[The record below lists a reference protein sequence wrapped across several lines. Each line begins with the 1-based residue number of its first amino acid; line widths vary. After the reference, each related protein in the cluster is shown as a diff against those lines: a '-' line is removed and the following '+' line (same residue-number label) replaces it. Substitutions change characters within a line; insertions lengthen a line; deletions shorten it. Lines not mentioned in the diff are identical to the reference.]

1 MHFAFGKSHQ
11 QALNLQRIVHGVMS
25 VTALAM
31 ALASL
36 SARAQGAGYWHTS
49 GSKIVDANGVTVRLA
64 GINWYGAETP
74 DYLVHG
80 LWAQDYKTVLNTIKS
95 LGYNVIRIPFSNQ
108 LVESNPVPTNY
119 TSYANGGVVNSQL
132 VGQTALQDLDT
143 IIAYAGS
150 IGLRVILD
158 NHRSEAGE
166 TNEASGLWYTSAYPQ
181 ANWIADWKTMA
192 TRYSASTFTFNGNPT
207 VIGMD
212 LRNEPHLSGSGATT
226 GSCWTGDTATNGCP
240 VSLTAQNWPVAAE
253 AAGNAILAINPKL
266 LIFVEGNDCYSG
278 VCGWQ
283 GGNLIGVA
291 NYPVTLS
298 VANQLVYS
306 AHDYGPNLY
315 QQSWF
320 NGSTTPTSLDATWNK
335 YWGYISG
342 AGIAPVWL
350 GEFGTDNT
358 NTDIESTAAGSQGQW
373 FESLVSYLQSNPSVN
388 WTYWALNGE
397 DTYDLLNGNYD
408 ATPVSSLKQSLLTS
422 IQFPLSGG
430 STTPGFTLA
439 PSASAL
445 AIMQGKTATDTI
457 TVTDVGGF
465 TGSVTLAATGLP
477 TGVTVAYGTNPTT
490 STSVLT
496 FTASATATTG
506 TATVTITGTSG
517 STTATTSFTLT
528 VSSASGFPL
537 AASPT
542 ALSVTQGSTATD
554 TITVTDVG
562 GFTGSVTLAASGLPS
577 GVTAA
582 FGTNPATS
590 TSVLTLT
597 ASSTATTGTSTV
609 TITGTSG
616 STTAT
621 TTISLTVTSSACTPT
636 TIVPYISV
644 NGGSTWTEESA
655 ATVSSTTTAVD
666 LGPQP
671 TTGTWSWTGPNGFTS
686 TARQINSIALSTG
699 ANVYVA
705 TYTNSN
711 SCKSTEPF
719 TITVTGTTPSF
730 TLSRSASSLAV
741 AQGSSATD
749 TITVTDVGGFTGS
762 VTLAATGLPS
772 GVTVVYGT
780 NPTTGSSVLTF
791 TASATATAGTAT
803 VTITGTS
810 GTLTATITI
819 NLTVSA
825 SGFTLAASPTALS
838 VTQGKT
844 ATDTVTVTDVG
855 GFTGSVTLAAMGL
868 PSGVTVTYGTN
879 PTTGTSG
886 LTFTASATATAGTY
900 TVTITGTSGSTTAT
914 TTIPLTVVPS
924 TGSFTIASSPTT
936 CTLPQGGSCTV
947 TITITD
953 VSPFAGS
960 VTLSASG
967 LPSGVTVAFGTNP
980 TTTTSVLTFT
990 ASSTATVGTSTV
1002 TITGT
1007 SGTLTGSVTIALTV
1021 TTAGSGYAATAKAN
1035 FLAMYGDMNAANGY
1049 FSPLGIPY
1057 HSVETFMVEAPDYGH
1072 ETVSETYSYYIWL
1085 TAMYGAIDGNWA
1097 PLTTA
1102 WDNMQ
1107 TYMIPSAAQQPTN
1120 AGYNPSAPATY
1131 CPSYDSPSGYPCQF
1145 TTATVGIDPLSAEL
1159 NSAYGNPN
1167 IYAMHWIL
1175 DTTNWYGYGID
1186 ESGPGTA
1193 GAPSFYNS
1201 YQRGP
1206 MESVWLTIPQPSW
1219 DIFKYGNTSDGGYLS
1234 LFTGGTYT
1242 QQWKYTD
1249 APDADA
1255 RAIQAMYWAQ
1265 QWSADNS
1272 TVAALL
1278 PNASKLGDY
1287 LRYSFYDKYFKE
1299 QGCQST
1305 SCPVENGT
1313 KNSSAYLL
1321 SWYYAW
1327 GGAVPADGSWAW
1339 RIGSSD
1345 VHFGYQNPV
1354 AAYALSTDTSLIPKG
1369 STAKT
1374 DWTTTLQR
1382 TLEFYRWL
1390 QSSQGAIAGGAT
1402 NSWGG
1407 GSNTANPPTAWG
1419 GQYAVP
1425 PAGTPTFYGMSY
1437 IFAPSYGNPPS
1448 NQWFGMQAWS
1458 MERLAEY
1465 YYISGNADAKI
1476 ILDPWIAW
1484 VEANSTVSATA
1495 WSIPS
1500 TIGWSGQPALNWNAS
1515 TQNWTP
1521 GTAFNAGL
1529 NVSIVNSGED
1539 VGVTGSLCKALLYYS
1554 AGTAKYGTQDMTS
1567 FNLAKSL
1574 LQAMWTVGRDSIGV
1588 STPETRTDYS
1598 NLNIP
1603 IYVPS
1608 GWTGTMPNGD
1618 PINSSSTFL
1627 SIRTQYETDPN
1638 YAMVAAYAA
1647 NPSTAPVPT
1656 FNYHRFWAQTDVAT
1670 AYGAY
1675 YLLFPND

>member
-1 MHFAFGKSHQ
+1 
-11 QALNLQRIVHGVMS
+11 
-25 VTALAM
+25 M

-397 DTYDLLNGNYD
+397 DTYDLLDGNYD

-445 AIMQGKTATDTI
+445 AITQGKTATDTI

-730 TLSRSASSLAV
+730 TLAPSASTLAITQGKTATDTVTVTDVGGFTGSVTLAATGLPSGVTV
-741 AQGSSATD
+741 AYGTNPTTGSSVLTFTASSTAPVGTSTVTITGTSGSTTATTTINLTVSASGFTLAPSASALAITQGKTATD

-772 GVTVVYGT
+772 GVTVTYGT

-791 TASATATAGTAT
+791 AATSTATVGTAT
-803 VTITGTS
+803 VTI
-810 GTLTATITI
+810 
-819 NLTVSA
+819 N
-825 SGFTLAASPTALS
+825 
-838 VTQGKT
+838 
-844 ATDTVTVTDVG
+844 
-855 GFTGSVTLAAMGL
+855 
-868 PSGVTVTYGTN
+868 
-879 PTTGTSG
+879 
-886 LTFTASATATAGTY
+886 
-900 TVTITGTSGSTTAT
+900 GTSGSTTAT
-914 TTIPLTVVPS
+914 TTIALTV
-924 TGSFTIASSPTT
+924 GS
-936 CTLPQGGSCTV
+936 GGGGACTV
-947 TITITD
+947 DYVISPQNSSAFGAAITIVNGPTAIT
-953 VSPFAGS
+953 SWTLAWSFANGQT
-960 VTLSASG
+960 VASLWNG
-967 LPSGVTVAFGTNP
+967 IETQSGANVTVKNESYNGSIAAG
-980 TTTTSVLTFT
+980 
-990 ASSTATVGTSTV
+990 
-1002 TITGT
+1002 
-1007 SGTLTGSVTIALTV
+1007 GTLTGI
-1021 TTAGSGYAATAKAN
+1021 G
-1035 FLAMYGDMNAANGY
+1035 FNGTWN
-1049 FSPLGIPY
+1049 G
-1057 HSVETFMVEAPDYGH
+1057 T
-1072 ETVSETYSYYIWL
+1072 
-1085 TAMYGAIDGNWA
+1085 
-1097 PLTTA
+1097 
-1102 WDNMQ
+1102 
-1107 TYMIPSAAQQPTN
+1107 TN
-1120 AGYNPSAPATY
+1120 AIP
-1131 CPSYDSPSGYPCQF
+1131 
-1145 TTATVGIDPLSAEL
+1145 TAFSL
-1159 NSAYGNPN
+1159 N
-1167 IYAMHWIL
+1167 
-1175 DTTNWYGYGID
+1175 
-1186 ESGPGTA
+1186 GTA
-1193 GAPSFYNS
+1193 C
-1201 YQRGP
+1201 
-1206 MESVWLTIPQPSW
+1206 
-1219 DIFKYGNTSDGGYLS
+1219 
-1234 LFTGGTYT
+1234 
-1242 QQWKYTD
+1242 
-1249 APDADA
+1249 
-1255 RAIQAMYWAQ
+1255 
-1265 QWSADNS
+1265 
-1272 TVAALL
+1272 TV
-1278 PNASKLGDY
+1278 N
-1287 LRYSFYDKYFKE
+1287 
-1299 QGCQST
+1299 
-1305 SCPVENGT
+1305 
-1313 KNSSAYLL
+1313 
-1321 SWYYAW
+1321 
-1327 GGAVPADGSWAW
+1327 
-1339 RIGSSD
+1339 
-1345 VHFGYQNPV
+1345 
-1354 AAYALSTDTSLIPKG
+1354 
-1369 STAKT
+1369 
-1374 DWTTTLQR
+1374 
-1382 TLEFYRWL
+1382 
-1390 QSSQGAIAGGAT
+1390 
-1402 NSWGG
+1402 
-1407 GSNTANPPTAWG
+1407 
-1419 GQYAVP
+1419 
-1425 PAGTPTFYGMSY
+1425 
-1437 IFAPSYGNPPS
+1437 
-1448 NQWFGMQAWS
+1448 
-1458 MERLAEY
+1458 
-1465 YYISGNADAKI
+1465 
-1476 ILDPWIAW
+1476 
-1484 VEANSTVSATA
+1484 
-1495 WSIPS
+1495 
-1500 TIGWSGQPALNWNAS
+1500 
-1515 TQNWTP
+1515 
-1521 GTAFNAGL
+1521 
-1529 NVSIVNSGED
+1529 
-1539 VGVTGSLCKALLYYS
+1539 
-1554 AGTAKYGTQDMTS
+1554 
-1567 FNLAKSL
+1567 
-1574 LQAMWTVGRDSIGV
+1574 
-1588 STPETRTDYS
+1588 
-1598 NLNIP
+1598 
-1603 IYVPS
+1603 
-1608 GWTGTMPNGD
+1608 
-1618 PINSSSTFL
+1618 
-1627 SIRTQYETDPN
+1627 
-1638 YAMVAAYAA
+1638 
-1647 NPSTAPVPT
+1647 
-1656 FNYHRFWAQTDVAT
+1656 
-1670 AYGAY
+1670 
-1675 YLLFPND
+1675 

>member
-1 MHFAFGKSHQ
+1 
-11 QALNLQRIVHGVMS
+11 
-25 VTALAM
+25 M

-320 NGSTTPTSLDATWNK
+320 NGSTTPASLDATWNK

-342 AGIAPVWL
+342 AGTAPVWL

-397 DTYDLLNGNYD
+397 DTYDLLDGNYD

-445 AIMQGKTATDTI
+445 AITQGKTATDTI

-730 TLSRSASSLAV
+730 TLAPSAS
-741 AQGSSATD
+741 
-749 TITVTDVGGFTGS
+749 
-762 VTLAATGLPS
+762 TLA
-772 GVTVVYGT
+772 
-780 NPTTGSSVLTF
+780 
-791 TASATATAGTAT
+791 
-803 VTITGTS
+803 I
-810 GTLTATITI
+810 
-819 NLTVSA
+819 
-825 SGFTLAASPTALS
+825 
-838 VTQGKT
+838 TQGKT

-855 GFTGSVTLAAMGL
+855 GFTGSVTLAATGL
-868 PSGVTVTYGTN
+868 PSGVTVAYGTN
-879 PTTGTSG
+879 PTTGSSV
-886 LTFTASATATAGTY
+886 LTFTASSTAPVGTS

-914 TTIPLTVVPS
+914 TTINLTVSASGFTLAPS
-924 TGSFTIASSPTT
+924 ASALAIT
-936 CTLPQGGSCTV
+936 QGKTATDTV
-947 TITITD
+947 TVTD
-953 VSPFAGS
+953 VNGFTGS
-960 VTLSASG
+960 VTLAASG
-967 LPSGVTVAFGTNP
+967 LPSGVTVAYGTNP
-980 TTTTSVLTFT
+980 TTSTSVLTFT
-990 ASSTATVGTSTV
+990 ATSTATTGTATV

-1007 SGTLTGSVTIALTV
+1007 SGSTTATTTIALTV
-1021 TTAGSGYAATAKAN
+1021 GSGGGGACTVDYVI
-1035 FLAMYGDMNAANGY
+1035 
-1049 FSPLGIPY
+1049 SP
-1057 HSVETFMVEAPDYGH
+1057 
-1072 ETVSETYSYYIWL
+1072 
-1085 TAMYGAIDGNWA
+1085 
-1097 PLTTA
+1097 
-1102 WDNMQ
+1102 Q
-1107 TYMIPSAAQQPTN
+1107 
-1120 AGYNPSAPATY
+1120 
-1131 CPSYDSPSGYPCQF
+1131 
-1145 TTATVGIDPLSAEL
+1145 
-1159 NSAYGNPN
+1159 
-1167 IYAMHWIL
+1167 
-1175 DTTNWYGYGID
+1175 
-1186 ESGPGTA
+1186 
-1193 GAPSFYNS
+1193 
-1201 YQRGP
+1201 
-1206 MESVWLTIPQPSW
+1206 
-1219 DIFKYGNTSDGGYLS
+1219 
-1234 LFTGGTYT
+1234 
-1242 QQWKYTD
+1242 
-1249 APDADA
+1249 
-1255 RAIQAMYWAQ
+1255 
-1265 QWSADNS
+1265 
-1272 TVAALL
+1272 
-1278 PNASKLGDY
+1278 
-1287 LRYSFYDKYFKE
+1287 
-1299 QGCQST
+1299 
-1305 SCPVENGT
+1305 
-1313 KNSSAYLL
+1313 NSSAFGAAITIVNGPTAIT
-1321 SWYYAW
+1321 SWTLAW
-1327 GGAVPADGSWAW
+1327 SFANGQTVASLWNGIETQSGANVTVKNESYNGSIA
-1339 RIGSSD
+1339 
-1345 VHFGYQNPV
+1345 
-1354 AAYALSTDTSLIPKG
+1354 
-1369 STAKT
+1369 
-1374 DWTTTLQR
+1374 
-1382 TLEFYRWL
+1382 
-1390 QSSQGAIAGGAT
+1390 AGGTLTGIGFNGTWNGTT
-1402 NSWGG
+1402 N
-1407 GSNTANPPTAWG
+1407 AIPTA
-1419 GQYAVP
+1419 
-1425 PAGTPTFYGMSY
+1425 FS
-1437 IFAPSYGNPPS
+1437 
-1448 NQWFGMQAWS
+1448 
-1458 MERLAEY
+1458 
-1465 YYISGNADAKI
+1465 
-1476 ILDPWIAW
+1476 
-1484 VEANSTVSATA
+1484 
-1495 WSIPS
+1495 
-1500 TIGWSGQPALNWNAS
+1500 LN
-1515 TQNWTP
+1515 
-1521 GTAFNAGL
+1521 GTACT
-1529 NVSIVNSGED
+1529 VN
-1539 VGVTGSLCKALLYYS
+1539 
-1554 AGTAKYGTQDMTS
+1554 
-1567 FNLAKSL
+1567 
-1574 LQAMWTVGRDSIGV
+1574 
-1588 STPETRTDYS
+1588 
-1598 NLNIP
+1598 
-1603 IYVPS
+1603 
-1608 GWTGTMPNGD
+1608 
-1618 PINSSSTFL
+1618 
-1627 SIRTQYETDPN
+1627 
-1638 YAMVAAYAA
+1638 
-1647 NPSTAPVPT
+1647 
-1656 FNYHRFWAQTDVAT
+1656 
-1670 AYGAY
+1670 
-1675 YLLFPND
+1675 

>member
-1 MHFAFGKSHQ
+1 
-11 QALNLQRIVHGVMS
+11 
-25 VTALAM
+25 M

-320 NGSTTPTSLDATWNK
+320 NGSTTPASLDATWNK

-342 AGIAPVWL
+342 AGTAPVWL

-445 AIMQGKTATDTI
+445 AITQGKTATDTI

-730 TLSRSASSLAV
+730 TLAPSASTLAITQGKTATDTVTVTDVGGFTGSVTLAATGLPSGVTV
-741 AQGSSATD
+741 AYGTNPTTGSSVLTFTASSTAPVGTSTVTITGTSGSTTATTTINLTVSASGFTLAPSASALAITQGKTATD

-772 GVTVVYGT
+772 GVTVTYGT

-791 TASATATAGTAT
+791 AATSTATVGTAT
-803 VTITGTS
+803 VTI
-810 GTLTATITI
+810 
-819 NLTVSA
+819 N
-825 SGFTLAASPTALS
+825 
-838 VTQGKT
+838 
-844 ATDTVTVTDVG
+844 
-855 GFTGSVTLAAMGL
+855 
-868 PSGVTVTYGTN
+868 
-879 PTTGTSG
+879 
-886 LTFTASATATAGTY
+886 
-900 TVTITGTSGSTTAT
+900 GTSGSTTAT
-914 TTIPLTVVPS
+914 TTIALTV
-924 TGSFTIASSPTT
+924 GS
-936 CTLPQGGSCTV
+936 GGGGACTV
-947 TITITD
+947 DYVISPQNSSAFGAAITIVNGPTAIT
-953 VSPFAGS
+953 SWTLAWSFANGQT
-960 VTLSASG
+960 VASLWNG
-967 LPSGVTVAFGTNP
+967 IETQSGANVTVKNESYNGSIAAG
-980 TTTTSVLTFT
+980 
-990 ASSTATVGTSTV
+990 
-1002 TITGT
+1002 
-1007 SGTLTGSVTIALTV
+1007 GTLTGI
-1021 TTAGSGYAATAKAN
+1021 G
-1035 FLAMYGDMNAANGY
+1035 FNGTWN
-1049 FSPLGIPY
+1049 G
-1057 HSVETFMVEAPDYGH
+1057 T
-1072 ETVSETYSYYIWL
+1072 
-1085 TAMYGAIDGNWA
+1085 
-1097 PLTTA
+1097 
-1102 WDNMQ
+1102 
-1107 TYMIPSAAQQPTN
+1107 TN
-1120 AGYNPSAPATY
+1120 AIP
-1131 CPSYDSPSGYPCQF
+1131 
-1145 TTATVGIDPLSAEL
+1145 TAFSL
-1159 NSAYGNPN
+1159 N
-1167 IYAMHWIL
+1167 
-1175 DTTNWYGYGID
+1175 
-1186 ESGPGTA
+1186 GTA
-1193 GAPSFYNS
+1193 C
-1201 YQRGP
+1201 
-1206 MESVWLTIPQPSW
+1206 
-1219 DIFKYGNTSDGGYLS
+1219 
-1234 LFTGGTYT
+1234 
-1242 QQWKYTD
+1242 
-1249 APDADA
+1249 
-1255 RAIQAMYWAQ
+1255 
-1265 QWSADNS
+1265 
-1272 TVAALL
+1272 TV
-1278 PNASKLGDY
+1278 N
-1287 LRYSFYDKYFKE
+1287 
-1299 QGCQST
+1299 
-1305 SCPVENGT
+1305 
-1313 KNSSAYLL
+1313 
-1321 SWYYAW
+1321 
-1327 GGAVPADGSWAW
+1327 
-1339 RIGSSD
+1339 
-1345 VHFGYQNPV
+1345 
-1354 AAYALSTDTSLIPKG
+1354 
-1369 STAKT
+1369 
-1374 DWTTTLQR
+1374 
-1382 TLEFYRWL
+1382 
-1390 QSSQGAIAGGAT
+1390 
-1402 NSWGG
+1402 
-1407 GSNTANPPTAWG
+1407 
-1419 GQYAVP
+1419 
-1425 PAGTPTFYGMSY
+1425 
-1437 IFAPSYGNPPS
+1437 
-1448 NQWFGMQAWS
+1448 
-1458 MERLAEY
+1458 
-1465 YYISGNADAKI
+1465 
-1476 ILDPWIAW
+1476 
-1484 VEANSTVSATA
+1484 
-1495 WSIPS
+1495 
-1500 TIGWSGQPALNWNAS
+1500 
-1515 TQNWTP
+1515 
-1521 GTAFNAGL
+1521 
-1529 NVSIVNSGED
+1529 
-1539 VGVTGSLCKALLYYS
+1539 
-1554 AGTAKYGTQDMTS
+1554 
-1567 FNLAKSL
+1567 
-1574 LQAMWTVGRDSIGV
+1574 
-1588 STPETRTDYS
+1588 
-1598 NLNIP
+1598 
-1603 IYVPS
+1603 
-1608 GWTGTMPNGD
+1608 
-1618 PINSSSTFL
+1618 
-1627 SIRTQYETDPN
+1627 
-1638 YAMVAAYAA
+1638 
-1647 NPSTAPVPT
+1647 
-1656 FNYHRFWAQTDVAT
+1656 
-1670 AYGAY
+1670 
-1675 YLLFPND
+1675 